1 MLVRNLLVAG
11 PTGADRRQALAAAVS
26 PASNRPARNIQA

>member
-11 PTGADRRQALAAAVS
+11 PTGADRRQSLSGRGLAGEQS
-26 PASNRPARNIQA
+26 SRP